1 MAICSRATSAL
12 LGAGDRQCSIK
23 SGPITRLTDD
33 VTLSALRAVAEG
45 VMPAPFVSFLSNGSR
60 VDGARVCDAIRP
72 GQSREMVRF
81 AGSNRVRRPVSYDMV
96 AMMLAMAC

>member
-1 MAICSRATSAL
+1 MLVLDERHRVRVVLVLDDEDAL
-12 LGAGDRQCSIK
+12 
-23 SGPITRLTDD
+23 TRVQLT
-33 VTLSALRAVAEG
+33 
-45 VMPAPFVSFLSNGSR
+45 
-60 VDGARVCDAIRP
+60 ARVSATRSGP